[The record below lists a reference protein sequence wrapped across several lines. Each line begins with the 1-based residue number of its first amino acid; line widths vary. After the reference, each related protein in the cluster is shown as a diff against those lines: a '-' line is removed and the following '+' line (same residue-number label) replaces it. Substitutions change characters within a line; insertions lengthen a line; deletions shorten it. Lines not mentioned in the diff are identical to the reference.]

1 MYKDSRK
8 HGIFSV
14 EADASLFTIGS
25 NLDSLNIKDT
35 SKSAR
40 LRALKA
46 MLSKCLK
53 HGWVED
59 DFWKNINIKPNRTI
73 KPAASQKNIEK
84 LIKLLDKNTFVGFRD
99 TVYQNA
105 SKHSEAI
112 VALYLI
118 N

>member
-1 MYKDSRK
+1 MYKNSRK

-25 NLDSLNIKDT
+25 NLDSVNIKDT

-53 HGWVED
+53 HGWHEYN
-59 DFWKNINIKPNRTI
+59 F
-73 KPAASQKNIEK
+73 
-84 LIKLLDKNTFVGFRD
+84 
-99 TVYQNA
+99 
-105 SKHSEAI
+105 
-112 VALYLI
+112 
-118 N
+118 